1 MTDRKLSGWREE
13 KRLHKGLVDGCVFA
27 SVMVNA
33 VSKKHNEDRKIVA
46 RSATLG
52 GDRRVN
58 ASLPNLS

>member
-13 KRLHKGLVDGCVFA
+13 KRFHKGLVDGCVFA

-52 GDRRVN
+52 GD
-58 ASLPNLS
+58 SE